1 MNHNQLILNHLQKHK
16 TITTLEAFE
25 LYGITRLSARI
36 YDLRESGIKIG
47 LIWETGTNRYGNQV
61 KWGKYYLEKIAK

>member
-1 MNHNQLILNHLQKHK
+1 MNHEEIILNHLRKHK

-36 YDLRESGIKIG
+36 FNLRESGYKIG
-47 LIWETGTNRYGNQV
+47 LVWETGTNRYGNQV
-61 KWGKYYLEKIAK
+61 RWGKYFLIKNK

>member
-1 MNHNQLILNHLQKHK
+1 MNHEEIILNHLRKHK

-36 YDLRESGIKIG
+36 FNLRESGYKIG
-47 LIWETGTNRYGNQV
+47 LIWENGTNRYGNQV
-61 KWGKYYLEKIAK
+61 RWGKYFLIKTK

>member
-1 MNHNQLILNHLQKHK
+1 MNHEQIILNHLRKHK

-36 YDLRESGIKIG
+36 YNLRESGFKIG
-47 LIWETGTNRYGNQV
+47 LVWETGTNRYGNQV
-61 KWGKYYLEKIAK
+61 RWGKYFLIKNK

>member
-1 MNHNQLILNHLQKHK
+1 MNHEEIILNHLRKHK

-36 YDLRESGIKIG
+36 FNLRESGYKIG
-47 LIWETGTNRYGNQV
+47 LVWETGTNRYDNQV
-61 KWGKYYLEKIAK
+61 RWGKYFLIKNK